1 MAYHLCIEASSASA
15 PLADDSKTQILHV
28 EFYGTG
34 RDDYRVSY
42 EKLERTLLTEYL
54 KLRDGP
60 NFHQQLTKLTFNISP
75 VDQTNDFCRSVLER
89 GIFCRQRVYFFLGHS
104 DEQLKKKSCF
114 FMSASHEKI
123 HELLAQFGD
132 FTEERNI
139 GKRARKIG
147 MLFSTLNEPLDL
159 AADEY
164 EIEPETRRGVFR
176 TQSLA
181 DGCGFMPREFSSAVQ
196 ELFEL
201 NHQPSAVYVRYR
213 GIEGMLALKEDL
225 PEVKLL
231 FQSPMQKFVTPDD
244 NMPEDIGFVDI
255 VDYSR
260 PYVNGYLDNRMVM
273 LLIEEGVSFL
283 HLEELQAGYY
293 ELMENM
299 IRNTAAA
306 EYFLRLRGEVQ
317 FLEHIHENGVDDRVQ
332 DYFKL
337 LLIQELDKMKT
348 AAYTRILVPKSRVV
362 FVVQDPYGKLK
373 QGECYFKPTI
383 PDDDHS
389 FTTAGKIVVVHMPC
403 YHPGDVQVL
412 KLNQEMPGYENL
424 KDCLVLSANDPCH
437 GMFDGVQDDVRG
449 NRFFVSWDTDLIP
462 NSTEV
467 PCDYLP
473 TITAKLRGASA
484 KSVSNLSAKMKKSQR
499 SGYLKD
505 REEMLRY
512 FAAFS
517 DEAPK
522 IKEEYMKYATALGPS
537 SKECRQLS
545 KLLYQAASFTED
557 TATLQK
563 KLEQIKQS
571 SAWADEEQGDMHE
584 YGRLRRTSEG
594 STSDVQCSVRLTMRR
609 SSRSRLPSN
618 EIWKNI
624 NMKAEAFLDRMLRE
638 IHKCVA

>member
-1 MAYHLCIEASSASA
+1 MSA
-15 PLADDSKTQILHV
+15 PLADDSETHILHV

-34 RDDYRVSY
+34 RDDYRVRQD
-42 EKLERTLLTEYL
+42 KLERTLLTEYL
-54 KLRDGP
+54 KQRGESDFNRKLM
-60 NFHQQLTKLTFNISP
+60 KLTFAISP
-75 VDQTNDFCRSVLER
+75 SDETNLFCRGVLER
-89 GIFCRQRVYFFLGHS
+89 GIFCRQRVYLFLGHS

-114 FMSASHEKI
+114 MMNASHEKI

-164 EIEPETRRGVFR
+164 EVEPETRRGVFR
-176 TQSLA
+176 SQSLA

-201 NHQPSAVYVRYR
+201 NYQPSAVYVRYR
-213 GIEGMLALKEDL
+213 GIEGMLVLKEDL

-231 FQSPMQKFVTPDD
+231 FHNSMQKFVTPDE
-244 NMPEDIGFVDI
+244 NMPKDFSFADV

-260 PYVNGYLDNRMVM
+260 PYVNGYLDNRMLM
-273 LLIEEGVSFL
+273 LLAEAGVSFV

-293 ELMENM
+293 ELLESI

-306 EYFLRLRGEVQ
+306 EYFLRLRGEVK
-317 FLEHIHENGVDDRVQ
+317 FLEHIHENGVDSRVK
-332 DYFKL
+332 DYFKF
-337 LLIQELDKMKT
+337 LLIQELDKIK
-348 AAYTRILVPKSRVV
+348 AAEFTRILVPKSRVV
-362 FVVQDPYGKLK
+362 FVVRDPYGKLK
-373 QGECYFKPTI
+373 QGEGFFKPTI
-383 PDDDHS
+383 PDDDNS

-403 YHPGDVQVL
+403 HHPGDVQVL

-424 KDCLVLSANDPCH
+424 RDCLVLSANDPLH
-437 GMFDGVQDDVRG
+437 GMFEGVQGDVRG
-449 NRFFVSWDTDLIP
+449 NRFFVSWDTGLIP
-462 NSTEV
+462 NSTEA

-484 KSVSNLSAKMKKSQR
+484 KSVSNLSAKMKKGQR
-499 SGYLKD
+499 SGYMKD
-505 REEMLRY
+505 REEMLQY

-517 DEAPK
+517 DETPK
-522 IKEEYMKYATALGPS
+522 IEEEYMKYATALGPS

-545 KLLYQAASFTED
+545 KLLYQATSFTED
-557 TATLQK
+557 PATLQK

-571 SAWADEEQGDMHE
+571 SSLEDEEEGDMDE
-584 YGRLRRTSEG
+584 YGNLRRTPETT
-594 STSDVQCSVRLTMRR
+594 TSDVQCSPVRLTMRR
-609 SSRSRLPSN
+609 SSRCRLRGH
-618 EIWKNI
+618 EIWKHI
-624 NMKAEAFLDRMLRE
+624 NMKAEAFLERMLRE

>member
-1 MAYHLCIEASSASA
+1 MAYHLCIEASSGSP
-15 PLADDSKTQILHV
+15 PLADDSKTHILHV

-42 EKLERTLLTEYL
+42 EKLERSLLTEYL
-54 KLRDGP
+54 KLRVGSD
-60 NFHQQLTKLTFNISP
+60 FHRKLMKLTFDISLT
-75 VDQTNDFCRSVLER
+75 DKTNLNVFCRSVLER
-89 GIFCRQRVYFFLGHS
+89 GIFCRQSVYFFLGHS

-114 FMSASHEKI
+114 MMSASHEKI

-132 FTEERNI
+132 FAEERNI

-147 MLFSTLNEPLDL
+147 MLFSALNEPLDL
-159 AADEY
+159 ATDEY
-164 EIEPETRRGVFR
+164 EVEPETKRGVFR
-176 TQSLA
+176 SQSLA
-181 DGCGFMPREFSSAVQ
+181 DGCGLMPREFSSAVQ

-213 GIEGMLALKEDL
+213 GIEGMLVLKEDL
-225 PEVKLL
+225 PEVKLV
-231 FQSPMQKFVTPDD
+231 FHNSMQKFVTPDE
-244 NMPEDIGFVDI
+244 NMPKDFSFADI
-255 VDYSR
+255 VDYSC

-273 LLIEEGVSFL
+273 LLAEAGVSFL

-293 ELMENM
+293 ELLENM

-317 FLEHIHENGVDDRVQ
+317 FLEHIHENGVDSRVK

-337 LLIQELDKMKT
+337 LLMKELDKMKA
-348 AAYTRILVPKSRVV
+348 AAYTRILVPKSRIV
-362 FVVQDPYGKLK
+362 FVVRDPYGKLK
-373 QGECYFKPTI
+373 QGECHFKPTI
-383 PDDDHS
+383 PDDDNS
-389 FTTAGKIVVVHMPC
+389 FTTAGTIVVVHMPC

-424 KDCLVLSANDPCH
+424 RDCLVLSANDPCH
-437 GMFDGVQDDVRG
+437 GMFEGLRG
-449 NRFFVSWDTDLIP
+449 NCFFVSWDNDLIP
-462 NSTEV
+462 NSTEA

-484 KSVSNLSAKMKKSQR
+484 KSVSNLSAKMKKGQR
-499 SGYLKD
+499 GGFLKD

-517 DEAPK
+517 DETTK
-522 IKEEYMKYATALGPS
+522 IEEEYMKYATTLGPS

-571 SAWADEEQGDMHE
+571 SSQVDEEQGDMDE
-584 YGRLRRTSEG
+584 YGNFQRVLEATASE
-594 STSDVQCSVRLTMRR
+594 VQCSVRLTMRR
-609 SSRSRLPSN
+609 SSRCRLPGH
-618 EIWKNI
+618 EIWKDI
-624 NMKAEAFLDRMLRE
+624 NMKAEKFLDRMLSE

>member
-1 MAYHLCIEASSASA
+1 M
-15 PLADDSKTQILHV
+15 ADDSKTNILHL

-54 KLRDGP
+54 KLRDGSD
-60 NFHQQLTKLTFNISP
+60 FHQKLMKLTFNISP
-75 VDQTNDFCRSVLER
+75 ADQTNLFCRSVLER

-114 FMSASHEKI
+114 LMSASHEKI
-123 HELLAQFGD
+123 NELLAQFGD

-164 EIEPETRRGVFR
+164 EVEPETRRGVFR
-176 TQSLA
+176 SQSLA
-181 DGCGFMPREFSSAVQ
+181 DGCGLMPREFSSAIQ

-213 GIEGMLALKEDL
+213 GIEGMLVLKEDL

-231 FQSPMQKFVTPDD
+231 FHSSMQKFVTPNE
-244 NMPEDIGFVDI
+244 NMPEDIGFADI

-273 LLIEEGVSFL
+273 LLAEAGVSFV
-283 HLEELQAGYY
+283 HLEDLQAGYY

-317 FLEHIHENGVDDRVQ
+317 FLEHIHENGVDDRVK

-337 LLIQELDKMKT
+337 LLIKELDKMKT

-362 FVVQDPYGKLK
+362 FVVRDPYSKLK
-373 QGECYFKPTI
+373 QGECHFNPMI
-383 PDDDHS
+383 PDDDNS
-389 FTTAGKIVVVHMPC
+389 FTNAGKIVLVHMPC

-412 KLNQEMPGYENL
+412 KLNHKMPGYENL
-424 KDCLVLSANDPCH
+424 RDCLVLSTNDPCH
-437 GMFDGVQDDVRG
+437 GMFDGVQG

-462 NSTEV
+462 STTEA
-467 PCDYLP
+467 PCEYLP

-484 KSVSNLSAKMKKSQR
+484 KSVSNFSAKMKKSPR
-499 SGYLKD
+499 NGYLTD

-512 FAAFS
+512 FASFS
-517 DEAPK
+517 DETMK
-522 IKEEYMKYATALGPS
+522 IEEEYMKYAIALGPS

-571 SAWADEEQGDMHE
+571 SAWVDEEKGDMNE
-584 YGRLRRTSEG
+584 YGNLRRTPEATTSE
-594 STSDVQCSVRLTMRR
+594 VQCSVRLTMRR
-609 SSRSRLPSN
+609 SSRSHLPGN

-624 NMKAEAFLDRMLRE
+624 NTKAEAFLDRMLRE